1 MINAHGGIRKEVN
14 IMSKNKKNIKNEEI
28 RLEELNNEEI
38 VNNEDNIINDENNE
52 IVENKL
58 EELNNEEN
66 VNNEIVENIEGAIEE
81 KIIRGIVT
89 CDKLNVR
96 KEANKSADIIT
107 VIPKDLVLTILD
119 TDTSEDFYKVLIGDV
134 EGYCMKQ
141 FITIAVE

>member
-1 MINAHGGIRKEVN
+1 
-14 IMSKNKKNIKNEEI
+14 MSKNKKNIKGE
-28 RLEELNNEEI
+28 
-38 VNNEDNIINDENNE
+38 
-52 IVENKL
+52 ENKL
-58 EELNNEEN
+58 KELNNEEN
-66 VNNEIVENIEGAIEE
+66 VNNEIVENTDNVIEE

-107 VIPKDLVLTILD
+107 VVPKDLVLTILD
-119 TDTSEDFYKVLIGDV
+119 TNISEDFYKVLIGDV